1 MAKTKGDIMYR
12 IGEFSKIVN
21 LPIRTL
27 RYYNEIGLLIPEE
40 VDCFSNYRYYSDY
53 NIEEANKIE
62 KYKNAGF
69 TLEEIR
75 DNFENITEDVYLQK
89 KLELYEKMEKIAKQ
103 IKELD
108 NLKNAQSVEK
118 DKVKVMR
125 RKPLL

>member
-1 MAKTKGDIMYR
+1 MSNEKGDIMYR

-40 VDCFSNYRYYSDY
+40 VDCFSNYRYYSEH
-53 NIEEANKIE
+53 NIEDAKKIE
-62 KYKNAGF
+62 NYKNAGF

-75 DNFENITEDVYLQK
+75 DNFGNITDDVYLQK
-89 KLELYEKMEKIAKQ
+89 KLELYEKLDYVANQ
-103 IKELD
+103 IRQLE
-108 NLKNAQSVEK
+108 NLKNEQSLEK